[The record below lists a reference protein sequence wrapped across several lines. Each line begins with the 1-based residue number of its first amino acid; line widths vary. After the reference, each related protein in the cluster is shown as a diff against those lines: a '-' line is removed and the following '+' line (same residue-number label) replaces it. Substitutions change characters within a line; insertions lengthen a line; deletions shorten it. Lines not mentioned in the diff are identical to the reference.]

1 MDEFDKRIGCPKL
14 YAGISAWVER
24 KVPEGYVADVVS
36 EIYKEASAK
45 REQAPEQHD
54 LMLAWLK
61 AFGRFIVPR
70 FMKKER
76 REKPVD
82 AEVVEALPQHEDET
96 LDRVRRLRSLEPS
109 CEGEAKAIEDA
120 IHLEIHGGTL
130 AERAELTG
138 ESREAVSKRWHRYS
152 ARIAA
157 LIAGGTVLLL
167 VLAMVLAIAMRPKQP
182 KEEMRPDEA
191 PTAPPT
197 EVPNPAMSTPP
208 VPSEKPDAHAL
219 LEKAVTTCAKA
230 PNSDVCLTA
239 LIDAQNAD
247 PSVVKDPRFKKA
259 RAPFDAPLK
268 PPIAG
273 DKPPL

>member
-1 MDEFDKRIGCPKL
+1 MDFDKRIGCPKL
-14 YAGISAWVER
+14 YAGITAWVEK
-24 KVPEGYVADVVS
+24 KVPESYVADVVS

-45 REQAPEQHD
+45 REDAPARPE

-82 AEVVEALPQHEDET
+82 AEVVEALPHQEDEA
-96 LDRVRRLRSLEPS
+96 LERVRKLRSLEPS

-130 AERAELTG
+130 AERAEVTG

-157 LIAGGTVLLL
+157 LLAGGTLLL
-167 VLAMVLAIAMRPKQP
+167 LMLAMVLAIAMRPKQP

-208 VPSEKPDAHAL
+208 QPQDAPDAHAL
-219 LEKAVTTCAKA
+219 LEKAVTTCTKTPRADA
-230 PNSDVCLTA
+230 CLQA
-239 LIDAQNAD
+239 LLDAQNAD
-247 PSVVKDPRFKKA
+247 PTVVKDPRFKKA
-259 RAPFDAPLK
+259 RAPFDTPLK
-268 PPIAG
+268 PPLG
-273 DKPPL
+273 P

>member
-1 MDEFDKRIGCPKL
+1 MNEFDRRIGCPKL
-14 YAGISAWVER
+14 YAGITAWVER
-24 KVPEGYVADVVS
+24 KVPESHVADVVS
-36 EIYKEASAK
+36 EIYKEATAK
-45 REQAPEQHD
+45 RRQAPAQPD

-82 AEVVEALPQHEDET
+82 AEVVEALPLQEDET
-96 LDRVRRLRSLEPS
+96 LERVRKLRSLEPS

-130 AERAELTG
+130 AERAEVTG

-157 LIAGGTVLLL
+157 LLAGGTLLLL

-182 KEEMRPDEA
+182 KEELRPDEA

-208 VPSEKPDAHAL
+208 APSEKPDAHAL
-219 LEKAVTTCAKA
+219 LENAVKTCAKA
-230 PNSDVCLTA
+230 PKSDACLTA
-239 LIDAQNAD
+239 LMDAQNAD
-247 PSVVKDPRFKKA
+247 PTVLKDPRFKKA
-259 RAPFDAPLK
+259 RAPFDGSDK
-268 PPIAG
+268 PPIM
-273 DKPPL
+273 P